1 MRAGRARPVPRSP
14 SVTLWPHRRDA
25 SVTVPGTGRGPT
37 GHVGEGWR
45 GTIGRFLRVPRT
57 GGDQT
62 VASSSGFRPGEQLF
76 AVPFAVPRIGRG
88 PIGHVARG
96 RRRTIGS

>member
-37 GHVGEGWR
+37 GHVGEGRR
-45 GTIGRFLRVPRT
+45 GTIGLFLRVPRT

-62 VASSSGFRPGEQLF
+62 VASGNGFRPGVNNFSPFRLRCLAS
-76 AVPFAVPRIGRG
+76 AVALSGTSREAGADDR
-88 PIGHVARG
+88 
-96 RRRTIGS
+96 